1 LKIIG
6 ITGSFKTGKTT
17 ALNIFRKLG
26 AEIINADEIAH
37 ECFLRQ
43 EVLLAIK
50 RHFQASDN
58 IVENDV
64 INRRRLAEIVFNNG
78 DELKWLNSLIHPLVI
93 QEIEKRLENI
103 SKKNQQALVAIEIPL
118 LYEADMEYLVDE
130 VIILSAKK
138 EIQIKRALKE
148 GFTREDA
155 LNRIESQFDLLKKE
169 ECGDFVIDNNGSM
182 ENTRQQIIDILKSIN
197 ENKNR

>member
-1 LKIIG
+1 MKIIG

-182 ENTRQQIIDILKSIN
+182 ENTRQQIIDILKTK
-197 ENKNR
+197 E

>member
-182 ENTRQQIIDILKSIN
+182 ENTRQQIIDILKTK
-197 ENKNR
+197 E